1 METVTL
7 LDDDGE
13 LGRMLRVAAKAQ
25 TVFAGSTLVG
35 GLAVVARCQHGRVTR
50 DVDSV
55 IETER
60 PLGLELARIG
70 TPVGPHSTLVDGV
83 MVDLIPV
90 EDVALDDTLRLAV
103 EDVND

>member
-13 LGRMLRVAAKAQ
+13 LGRMLRAAAKAQ

-60 PLGLELARIG
+60 SLGWSWHGSAHRSARTARWLTG
-70 TPVGPHSTLVDGV
+70 AWWT
-83 MVDLIPV
+83 
-90 EDVALDDTLRLAV
+90 
-103 EDVND
+103 